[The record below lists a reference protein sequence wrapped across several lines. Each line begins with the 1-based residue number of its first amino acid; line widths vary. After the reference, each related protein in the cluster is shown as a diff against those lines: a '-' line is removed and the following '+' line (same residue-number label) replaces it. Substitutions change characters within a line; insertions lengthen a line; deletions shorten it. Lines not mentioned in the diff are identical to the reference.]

1 MTDGV
6 TEKAKKSQLM
16 DSGLSTKVYNQGNPV
31 IDKLKCDGEATKQR
45 NLLTPSFQEKL
56 LGLIIQVPVPRTD
69 TGGQG
74 EYPKVS
80 ERTMVK
86 ELGKI
91 TP

>member
-1 MTDGV
+1 MV
-6 TEKAKKSQLM
+6 
-16 DSGLSTKVYNQGNPV
+16 NPYT
-31 IDKLKCDGEATKQR
+31 IQLKCDDEVS
-45 NLLTPSFQEKL
+45 LLTKFSDAMLPRKVSM
-56 LGLIIQVPVPRTD
+56 VNVPRTD

-86 ELGKI
+86 ELGKM

>member
-1 MTDGV
+1 MLKSEFVQSKFSDAKLPR
-6 TEKAKKSQLM
+6 KASKDIVQ
-16 DSGLSTKVYNQGNPV
+16 
-31 IDKLKCDGEATKQR
+31 I
-45 NLLTPSFQEKL
+45 
-56 LGLIIQVPVPRTD
+56 PVPRTD

-86 ELGKI
+86 ELGKM

>member
-1 MTDGV
+1 MMGKELEITPNFPD
-6 TEKAKKSQLM
+6 AKLPR
-16 DSGLSTKVYNQGNPV
+16 KVSRANYTG
-31 IDKLKCDGEATKQR
+31 K
-45 NLLTPSFQEKL
+45 
-56 LGLIIQVPVPRTD
+56 VPVPRTD

-86 ELGKI
+86 ELGKM

>member
-1 MTDGV
+1 MKCV
-6 TEKAKKSQLM
+6 N
-16 DSGLSTKVYNQGNPV
+16 YIN
-31 IDKLKCDGEATKQR
+31 LKCEWVIMKVSR
-45 NLLTPSFQEKL
+45 SLMSPSFREKF
-56 LGLIIQVPVPRTD
+56 LGLIVQQPVPRTD

-86 ELGKI
+86 ELGKM

>member
-1 MTDGV
+1 M
-6 TEKAKKSQLM
+6 KS
-16 DSGLSTKVYNQGNPV
+16 
-31 IDKLKCDGEATKQR
+31 LKCDREMSKDIESYM
-45 NLLTPSFQEKL
+45 TPNFREKF
-56 LGLIIQVPVPRTD
+56 LGLIMYVPVPRTD

>member
-1 MTDGV
+1 
-6 TEKAKKSQLM
+6 M

>member
-1 MTDGV
+1 MLSLKRDGKASKDARSYMTP
-6 TEKAKKSQLM
+6 
-16 DSGLSTKVYNQGNPV
+16 N
-31 IDKLKCDGEATKQR
+31 
-45 NLLTPSFQEKL
+45 FQEKF
-56 LGLIIQVPVPRTD
+56 LGLIMYVPVPRTD

-86 ELGKI
+86 ELGKM

>member
-1 MTDGV
+1 M
-6 TEKAKKSQLM
+6 KS
-16 DSGLSTKVYNQGNPV
+16 
-31 IDKLKCDGEATKQR
+31 LKCEWGASKDAGSHM
-45 NLLTPSFQEKL
+45 TPNFREKF
-56 LGLIIQVPVPRTD
+56 LGLIMYVPVPRTD

-86 ELGKI
+86 ELGKM

>member
-1 MTDGV
+1 MMGKQYLQVAQTLMTP
-6 TEKAKKSQLM
+6 
-16 DSGLSTKVYNQGNPV
+16 N
-31 IDKLKCDGEATKQR
+31 
-45 NLLTPSFQEKL
+45 FQEKL
-56 LGLIIQVPVPRTD
+56 LGLIVYVPVPTTD

-86 ELGKI
+86 ELGKM

>member
-1 MTDGV
+1 MIYRQIR
-6 TEKAKKSQLM
+6 KS
-16 DSGLSTKVYNQGNPV
+16 N
-31 IDKLKCDGEATKQR
+31 KLKCEWEIPKGIGSYM
-45 NLLTPSFQEKL
+45 TPSFQEKF
-56 LGLIIQVPVPRTD
+56 LGLIMQVPVPRTD

-80 ERTMVK
+80 ERTTVK

>member
-1 MTDGV
+1 M
-6 TEKAKKSQLM
+6 KS
-16 DSGLSTKVYNQGNPV
+16 
-31 IDKLKCDGEATKQR
+31 LKCDMEISKDIVSYM
-45 NLLTPSFQEKL
+45 TPNFQEKF
-56 LGLIIQVPVPRTD
+56 LGLIMYVPVPRTD

-86 ELGKI
+86 ELGKM

>member
-1 MTDGV
+1 
-6 TEKAKKSQLM
+6 M
-16 DSGLSTKVYNQGNPV
+16 DSGLSTKAYKQGNPFIV
-31 IDKLKCDGEATKQR
+31 RLKCDGDVVEIQHKSSDATLPRKV
-45 NLLTPSFQEKL
+45 SKD
-56 LGLIIQVPVPRTD
+56 IIQIPVPRTD

-86 ELGKI
+86 ELGKM

>member
-1 MTDGV
+1 M
-6 TEKAKKSQLM
+6 
-16 DSGLSTKVYNQGNPV
+16 
-31 IDKLKCDGEATKQR
+31 LKCEWEVSKDTR
-45 NLLTPSFQEKL
+45 SYMTPSFQEKF
-56 LGLIIQVPVPRTD
+56 LGLIVYVPVPRTD

-86 ELGKI
+86 ELGKM

>member
-1 MTDGV
+1 MTP
-6 TEKAKKSQLM
+6 
-16 DSGLSTKVYNQGNPV
+16 N
-31 IDKLKCDGEATKQR
+31 
-45 NLLTPSFQEKL
+45 FQEKF
-56 LGLIIQVPVPRTD
+56 LGLIIYVPVPRTD

-86 ELGKI
+86 ELGKM

>member
-1 MTDGV
+1 MKC
-6 TEKAKKSQLM
+6 ECELLKS
-16 DSGLSTKVYNQGNPV
+16 SGSL
-31 IDKLKCDGEATKQR
+31 A
-45 NLLTPSFQEKL
+45 TPSFQEKF

-86 ELGKI
+86 ELGKM

>member
-1 MTDGV
+1 MRRGSDTL
-6 TEKAKKSQLM
+6 KSS
-16 DSGLSTKVYNQGNPV
+16 DSTLPRKVSK
-31 IDKLKCDGEATKQR
+31 DM
-45 NLLTPSFQEKL
+45 LL
-56 LGLIIQVPVPRTD
+56 IPVPRTD

-86 ELGKI
+86 ELGKK